1 MPDTIEGFSG
11 FAVPDADAAATFYRE
26 VLGLVVTEDHGM
38 LWIDLPGGAR
48 VLAYPKPDH
57 EPAGFTVL
65 NLVVPDLPAA
75 VDELVAKGAAFVR
88 YDGFGQDERGIQHG
102 RGHGPDIAWTT
113 DPGGNVIA
121 VMERIPDPEGA
132 A

>member
-1 MPDTIEGFSG
+1 MPDTIEGFGG
-11 FAVPDADAAATFYRE
+11 FAVPDAAAAATFYRE
-26 VLGLVVTEDHGM
+26 VLGLVVTETNGM

-48 VLAYPKPDH
+48 VLAYPKGDH
-57 EPAGFTVL
+57 EPAAFTIL

-75 VDELVAKGAAFVR
+75 IDDLVARGARFER

-102 RGHGPDIAWTT
+102 RGRGPDIAWTT

-121 VMERIPDPEGA
+121 VMERTQDPEGA